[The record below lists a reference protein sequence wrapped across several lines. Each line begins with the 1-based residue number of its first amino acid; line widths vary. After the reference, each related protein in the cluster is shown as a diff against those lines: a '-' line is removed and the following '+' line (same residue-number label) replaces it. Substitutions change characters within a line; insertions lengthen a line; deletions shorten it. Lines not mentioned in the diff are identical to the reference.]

1 MYEGNLPSSLEYVI
15 LQWLYGPEKFPG
27 LSRNG
32 PLESERE
39 LGTSIRAEQEGELVE
54 VTDHDEGQNHKKL
67 SMLDIALMSKSE
79 RSIV

>member
-54 VTDHDEGQNHKKL
+54 VTDHDEGQKPHE
-67 SMLDIALMSKSE
+67 IIHVRYCTYVQE
-79 RSIV
+79 